1 MGNSISSNWMKFY
14 DENILAFF
22 QSLKDNPFSLFTAI
36 LDLAI
41 VIFLLYA
48 FFRMVKGSRAWQLIK
63 GIAFL
68 IIATWVS
75 GLLNLNILNSIL
87 TGIMN
92 WGVIALVVIF
102 QPELRRGLEQLGT
115 NKLTKFF
122 GIQSDL
128 ATKTKEDVYKVVI
141 AATELSKTKTGA
153 LIVIERDIKIQDIIS
168 TGIPMDAE
176 VSPQLLVN
184 IFVPKTPLHDGAV
197 VISGNK
203 IAAAACVLPLADDKD
218 IAKELGTRH
227 RAAIGI
233 SKESDSLVVVV
244 SEETGKISVAKDGTL
259 IADVREDVL
268 KKILISN
275 IVTKRFT
282 IEKKERKHRLKELR
296 NKMKKE
302 KEDKKS
308 NSEEKE
314 IKE

>member
-153 LIVIERDIKIQDIIS
+153 LIVFERDINIQDIIA
-168 TGIPMDAE
+168 TGVPMNSE
-176 VSPQLLVN
+176 ISPQLLVN

-197 VISGNK
+197 VIRDSQIK
-203 IAAAACVLPLADDKD
+203 AAACFLPLTQSKD
-218 IAKELGTRH
+218 LSKDLGTRH
-227 RAAIGI
+227 RAAVGVSEVSDCI
-233 SKESDSLVVVV
+233 SLIV
-244 SEETGKISVAKDGTL
+244 SEETGDVSIAKAGKLYRNIS
-259 IADVREDVL
+259 
-268 KKILISN
+268 
-275 IVTKRFT
+275 
-282 IEKKERKHRLKELR
+282 KERMINILRSNLKVTTQ
-296 NKMKKE
+296 E
-302 KEDKKS
+302 KGFFKGGIFK
-308 NSEEKE
+308 
-314 IKE
+314 